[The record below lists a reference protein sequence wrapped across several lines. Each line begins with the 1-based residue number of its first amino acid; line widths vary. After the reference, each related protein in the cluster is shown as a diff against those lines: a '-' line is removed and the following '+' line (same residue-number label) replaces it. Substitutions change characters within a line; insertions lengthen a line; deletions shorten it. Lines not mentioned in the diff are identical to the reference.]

1 MPPSSRSSRPPTW
14 RRYLRFLGPDVEA
27 DIDDELAFHLAERV
41 EALRAAGK
49 SEGAARA
56 QALAEFGDVSDVRR
70 SLQAIDRRMEQ
81 RRDRLGRAIDALA
94 QLRHSVRFLVRQPS
108 FTVPAVVTLA
118 LGLAATVAI
127 FTLLDAIV
135 LRPLPFPN
143 ADRLVALSSPMPK
156 LNDTWGIARHQL
168 FYYKANA
175 RSIEEMGLYTSGEV
189 TLTGDGSTSFAERV
203 RSATVTAGIFD
214 VLGIVPAM
222 GRVLT
227 AQDNLPRESSVV
239 VLGHDLWMRRFGGD
253 PAIVGKRVALEGFL
267 YEVVGVVAAGAQLPD
282 RPVDLWLPDW
292 ADPAAEAQNNHV
304 RQAVAR
310 LRPGYGAASA
320 EADLAPWVL
329 RMEEAFPS
337 AYPNHWI
344 RDSGFRTAVVPLR
357 EAVVGATIARA
368 LWVLLAGV
376 SLVLVVALA
385 NVANLFLVRGD
396 GRAREVLVRSAL
408 GARRGDLLALHL
420 TDALVVTTAAA
431 LLAMALVRGGIGALA
446 WLSPGGL
453 PRLAEVH
460 AGWGTLA
467 ILLALSLAIGLG
479 LGVATAGAA
488 RGDHA
493 ALRDGSRGLT
503 LSRRQVA
510 VRGVLVVAQ
519 VAMAVVLLAGA
530 GLMVRSFDKLRR
542 ISPGFAAD
550 GVATMEL
557 SLPAARYDGPA
568 RVSAFYEQVAQ
579 AVRGLPGVTEASV
592 VEQLPLT
599 GRSGCTGVVTSQP
612 GARGRRES
620 CVSTVQVAPGYFAA
634 MRIPVRGREST
645 WGEVHQGGGGAIVTR
660 AVAEVLWPGEDP
672 IGRTIRC
679 CSVDSGWFRVTGVTD
694 GLYDEGLDAPP
705 MQAVFFS
712 LEPPPGADL
721 QWLARQTSLVIRA
734 PSRTPAQLYPLVQR
748 AVARLDPQVPVTNAR
763 ALGAVV
769 ADSMARRTFTL
780 VLLAAAAAIALLLSA
795 IGLYAVVSYVVS
807 HRVGEIGIRMALG
820 ARASQVAQL
829 VVRQAIGLTL
839 LGVAVGVVGAL
850 ATTRVLGT
858 LLYEVAPTDPMV
870 LGGVAVVLLVIA
882 VAASLAPTWRAVR
895 VEPASALR
903 AE

>member
-1 MPPSSRSSRPPTW
+1 MPPIVRRTRTPAW
-14 RRYLRFLGPDVEA
+14 RRYLRFLGPNLEA
-27 DIDDELAFHLAERV
+27 DIDDEVAFHIAERV
-41 EALRAAGK
+41 EALRATGMR
-49 SEGAARA
+49 EGDARA
-56 QALAEFGDVSDVRR
+56 QALAEFGDVADVKR
-70 SLQAIDRRMEQ
+70 SLHVIDRRMEQ
-81 RRDRLGRAIDALA
+81 HRDRLAWTIDALA
-94 QLRHSVRFLVRQPS
+94 QLRHSVRVLVRQPA
-108 FTVPAVVTLA
+108 FTLPAVVTLA

-127 FTLLDAIV
+127 FTLLDTIV

-143 ADRLVALSSPMPK
+143 AERLVALSSPMPK

-168 FYYKANA
+168 FYYKTNA
-175 RSIEEMGLYTSGEV
+175 RAIEEMGLYRTGEA

-203 RSATVTAGIFD
+203 KSATVTAGIFD
-214 VLGIVPAM
+214 VLGIVPEK

-227 AQDNLPRESSVV
+227 AQDNLQRESFVV
-239 VLGHDLWMRRFGGD
+239 VLGHDLWVRRFGSD
-253 PAIVGKRVALEGFL
+253 PAIVGKRIDLEGFPH
-267 YEVVGVVAAGAQLPD
+267 EVVGVAPAGAQLPD

-310 LRPGYGAASA
+310 LRPGYTAASA

-344 RDSGFRTAVVPLR
+344 RDSGFRTAVVPLGDD
-357 EAVVGATIARA
+357 VVGATIVRA

-431 LLAMALVRGGIGALA
+431 LLAMALVRGAHGVLT
-446 WLSPGGL
+446 WLSPEGL
-453 PRLAEVH
+453 PRLAELHV
-460 AGWGTLA
+460 GWGTLA
-467 ILLALSLAIGLG
+467 IILALSLVIGVG
-479 LGVATAGAA
+479 LGVATARAT
-488 RGDHA
+488 RGDHS

-542 ISPGFAAD
+542 ISPGFAPD

-557 SLPAARYDGPA
+557 SLPAARYDGAA
-568 RVSAFYEQVAQ
+568 RVSAFYEQVTQ
-579 AVRGLPGVTEASV
+579 AVRGIPGVTDASM

-599 GRSGCTGVVTSQP
+599 GRSGCTGVLTSQP

-620 CVSTVQVAPGYFAA
+620 CVSTMQVAPGYFAA
-634 MRIPVRGREST
+634 MRIAVRGGEST

-660 AVAEVLWPGEDP
+660 AFAEVLWPGEDP

-694 GLYDEGLDAPP
+694 DLYDEGLDAPP

-721 QWLARQTSLVIRA
+721 QWLARGVSLVIRA
-734 PSRTPAQLYPLVQR
+734 PSLTPAQLYPLVQR
-748 AVARLDPQVPVTNAR
+748 AIARLDPQVPVTNPR
-763 ALGAVV
+763 ALGDLV
-769 ADSMARRTFTL
+769 AQSMARRTFTL

-820 ARASQVAQL
+820 ARASQVARL
-829 VVRQAIGLTL
+829 VVRQAIGLTMA
-839 LGVAVGVVGAL
+839 GVALGVVGAL
-850 ATTRVLGT
+850 ATTRALGS
-858 LLYEVAPTDPMV
+858 LLYDVAPTDPIV
-870 LGGVAVVLLVIA
+870 LGGVSILLLVIA
-882 VAASLAPTWRAVR
+882 VAASLAPTRRAVR
-895 VEPASALR
+895 VEPAAALR
-903 AE
+903 RQ